1 MEILAIV
8 TLGACGFVLG
18 WIGRGIHTQH
28 MAAKFHRD
36 MIQHVLDHAEQVIC
50 YKMEPSESGELG
62 EPSNP
67 VDWDKDFKEFYGNQR
82 NHRPPERRR
91 D

>member
-36 MIQHVLDHAEQVIC
+36 MIQHVLDHTEQVIC
-50 YKMEPSESGELG
+50 YKMEPGEPGELG
-62 EPSNP
+62 DP

>member
-1 MEILAIV
+1 MEIFSIV

-36 MIQHVLDHAEQVIC
+36 MIQHVLDHAEQVIH
-50 YKMEPSESGELG
+50 YKMEPG
-62 EPSNP
+62 EPSDP

>member
-36 MIQHVLDHAEQVIC
+36 MIRHVLSHAEQVIC
-50 YKMEPSESGELG
+50 YKMEPSESGEPSELG
-62 EPSNP
+62 GP

>member
-1 MEILAIV
+1 MEILSIV

-28 MAAKFHRD
+28 MVAKFHGD
-36 MIQHVLDHAEQVIC
+36 LIQHVLGHAEQVIC
-50 YKMEPSESGELG
+50 YKVEPGKPGEPG
-62 EPSNP
+62 EPSDP

-82 NHRPPERRR
+82 INTPP

>member
-1 MEILAIV
+1 MEILSIV

-50 YKMEPSESGELG
+50 YKMEPGELG
-62 EPSNP
+62 GP

>member
-1 MEILAIV
+1 MEILSIV
-8 TLGACGFVLG
+8 TLGVCGFVLG

-28 MAAKFHRD
+28 MVAKFHGD
-36 MIQHVLDHAEQVIC
+36 MIQHVLDHTEQVIC
-50 YKMEPSESGELG
+50 YKMEPGESGELG
-62 EPSNP
+62 DL

>member
-28 MAAKFHRD
+28 MVAKFHGD
-36 MIQHVLDHAEQVIC
+36 MIQHVLGHAEQVIC
-50 YKMEPSESGELG
+50 YKVEPGKPGEPG
-62 EPSNP
+62 EPSDP

-82 NHRPPERRR
+82 NHRPPERR
-91 D
+91 

>member
-1 MEILAIV
+1 MEILSIV

-28 MAAKFHRD
+28 MVAKFHGD
-36 MIQHVLDHAEQVIC
+36 MIQHVLDHTEQVIC
-50 YKMEPSESGELG
+50 YKMEPGESGELG
-62 EPSNP
+62 DS

>member
-1 MEILAIV
+1 MEILSIV

-28 MAAKFHRD
+28 MVAKFHGD

-50 YKMEPSESGELG
+50 YKMEPGESGELG
-62 EPSNP
+62 GP

-82 NHRPPERRR
+82 NHRPPE
-91 D
+91 

>member
-1 MEILAIV
+1 MEILSIV

-28 MAAKFHRD
+28 IIAKFHGD
-36 MIQHVLDHAEQVIC
+36 MIKHVLDHAEQIVC
-50 YKMEPSESGELG
+50 YKMEPDDQ
-62 EPSNP
+62 
-67 VDWDKDFKEFYGNQR
+67 VDWDRDFKENYGNQR

>member
-50 YKMEPSESGELG
+50 YKMEPGESGE
-62 EPSNP
+62 PSGP

-82 NHRPPERRR
+82 NHRPPE
-91 D
+91 

>member
-1 MEILAIV
+1 MEILSIV

-36 MIQHVLDHAEQVIC
+36 MIRHVLSHAEQVIC

-62 EPSNP
+62 GP

>member
-1 MEILAIV
+1 MEILSIV

-18 WIGRGIHTQH
+18 WVGRGIHTQH
-28 MAAKFHRD
+28 MVAKFHGD
-36 MIQHVLDHAEQVIC
+36 MIRHVLDHAEQVIC
-50 YKMEPSESGELG
+50 YKMEPGELG
-62 EPSNP
+62 DP